1 MSTDIAT
8 RGGSCEAAVTVS
20 ALDEKTLKSL
30 LDFSIDAAREAGE
43 LTLRYFQTGTAV
55 ELKADR
61 SPVTAADRGAEEL
74 LRKRIEREFPTHGIV
89 GEEHGVKTGSESARW
104 IVDPIDGTFSFVC
117 GVPLYAV
124 LIGFEWEGEAV
135 AGVIYMPALS
145 EMVAAARGLGCTWNG
160 RPARVSEVSALSD
173 ATLVY
178 SSAKWSAQNG
188 RGAEFSRLL
197 AASGKDRG
205 WCDAYGYAL
214 VATGRAEIALDPVMG
229 LWDIAALH
237 PVLVEAGGTLT
248 DWNGVSTHLA
258 TEALATN
265 GRLLE
270 PTLRALRG

>member
-1 MSTDIAT
+1 
-8 RGGSCEAAVTVS
+8 VTE
-20 ALDEKTLKSL
+20 LDEKTLRTV
-30 LDFSIDAAREAGE
+30 LDFAVDAAREAGA

-74 LRKRIEREFPTHGIV
+74 LRRRIEREFPTHGIV
-89 GEEHGVKTGSESARW
+89 GEEHGVKTGTEPARW
-104 IVDPIDGTFSFVC
+104 ILDPIDGTFSFVC

-124 LIGFEWEGEAV
+124 LVGFEWEGQAL

-145 EMVAAARGLGCTWNG
+145 EMVYAARGLGCTWNG
-160 RPARVSEVSALSD
+160 RPARVSETENLSD

-178 SSAKWSAQNG
+178 GSAKWPAQNG
-188 RGAEFSRLL
+188 RAAEFSRLL
-197 AASGKDRG
+197 AAAGKDRG

-214 VATGRAEIALDPVMG
+214 VATGRAEIALDPVMA
-229 LWDIAALH
+229 LWDTAALH

-258 TEALATN
+258 SEALATN